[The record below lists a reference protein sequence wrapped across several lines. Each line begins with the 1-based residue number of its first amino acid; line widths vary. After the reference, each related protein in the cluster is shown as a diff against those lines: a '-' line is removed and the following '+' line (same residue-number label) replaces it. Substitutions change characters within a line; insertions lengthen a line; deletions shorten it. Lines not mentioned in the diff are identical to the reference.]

1 MLELVH
7 TRHNPLVD
15 PALAVWGWEISL
27 YLFLGGLVAGLMVL
41 SGSLMLGR
49 RPPTRIAIVVPLLG
63 LVLLT
68 GGMLALFLDLEH
80 KLSVWRVY
88 TTFQPRSPMS
98 WGSWIL
104 VLVYPVLAGSII
116 VGLRPRVV
124 TRWPW
129 ALRAIAFA
137 NVVLGAGLGLYT
149 GVLLGTLSARPL
161 WNSAVLGPL
170 FLVSGLS
177 TAAAVVHAISR
188 SREERATIAR
198 ADTMFLV
205 AELVILVLFVI
216 GLATGA
222 QPQREAAA
230 LVLGGSYTAVFWVLV
245 VGLGLVVPL
254 ILQAL
259 ALAHRIAH
267 SPAAPVLVII
277 GGLILRFVI
286 VSAGQASRWGIS

>member
-188 SREERATIAR
+188 SHEERATIAR

-254 ILQAL
+254 ILQSL